1 MDELAA
7 RTIPPCWS
15 ARYRWVKA
23 RLSASAAGA
32 GEGAEAVGAVDVG
45 HVVDVV
51 GMAGAAA
58 AGPPGAH
65 SEAREKAPTIP
76 RRSRG
81 PRELRM
87 TGVAL
92 SGEIREEVLT
102 LRTDRLWTSH
112 ECRHDS
118 PSVSSGLRR
127 NATVAAI
134 RIYP

>member
-23 RLSASAAGA
+23 RLSASAATGA
-32 GEGAEAVGAVDVG
+32 GAGVEAVGA
-45 HVVDVV
+45 VDVV

-65 SEAREKAPTIP
+65 SEAREKTPTIP

-92 SGEIREEVLT
+92 SGELGKRF
-102 LRTDRLWTSH
+102 
-112 ECRHDS
+112 
-118 PSVSSGLRR
+118 
-127 NATVAAI
+127 
-134 RIYP
+134 